1 MYRHLD
7 PHAPL
12 LVLAFGG
19 YVIAVE
25 RRTGKLVWQQQ
36 YHEPYT
42 ARLLFAP
49 GRVLLGY
56 HKELVCLAYTTGQV
70 LWRTAVP
77 TSTDSIVVDG
87 DEIFFGAVGEAG
99 CVDVNTGALLWHHPF
114 TGMGTSAVAL
124 GVPGN
129 VAQIDRSR

>member
-1 MYRHLD
+1 MYRHQEPL
-7 PHAPL
+7 APL
-12 LVLAFGG
+12 LVIAFGG
-19 YVIAVE
+19 NVIAVE
-25 RRTGKLVWQQQ
+25 RRTGKVVWQQQ
-36 YHEPYT
+36 QQEPFA
-42 ARLLFAP
+42 ARLLFPP

-56 HKELVCLAYTTGQV
+56 HKELVCLAYASGQE

-77 TSTDSIVVDG
+77 TPVGSIVVDG

-114 TGMGTSAVAL
+114 RGMGSTAVAL

-129 VAQIDRSR
+129 VAQIDHSR

>member
-1 MYRHLD
+1 MYRQLD

-12 LVLAFGG
+12 LVIAFNG

-25 RRTGKLVWQQQ
+25 RRTGRLVWQQQ
-36 YHEPYT
+36 YHEPYM

-49 GRVLLGY
+49 ERVLLGY
-56 HKELVCLAYTTGQV
+56 HKEIVCLAYATGQV
-70 LWRTAVP
+70 LWRTTVP
-77 TSTDSIVVDG
+77 TWIDSIVVDG
-87 DEIFFGAVGEAG
+87 DEIFFGAGGEAG
-99 CVDVNTGALLWHHPF
+99 CVDVNTGTLLWHHPF
-114 TGMGTSAVAL
+114 KGMGATAVAL

>member
-1 MYRHLD
+1 MYRQLD

-12 LVLAFGG
+12 LVIAFNG

-25 RRTGKLVWQQQ
+25 RRTGRLVWQQQ
-36 YHEPYT
+36 YHEPYM

-49 GRVLLGY
+49 ERVLLGY
-56 HKELVCLAYTTGQV
+56 HKEIVCLAYATGQV
-70 LWRTAVP
+70 LWRTTVP
-77 TSTDSIVVDG
+77 TWIDSIVVDG
-87 DEIFFGAVGEAG
+87 DEIFFGAGGEAG

-114 TGMGTSAVAL
+114 KGMGATAVAL

>member
-12 LVLAFGG
+12 LVSAFNG
-19 YVIAVE
+19 YVVAIE

-36 YHEPYT
+36 HHEPYT
-42 ARLLFAP
+42 ARLLFPP

-56 HKELVCLAYTTGQV
+56 HKELVCLAYMTGQV
-70 LWRTAVP
+70 LWRTDVP
-77 TSTDSIVVDG
+77 TSTNSIVVDG
-87 DEIFFGAVGEAG
+87 DEIFFGAAGEVG

-114 TGMGTSAVAL
+114 PGMGATAVAL

-129 VAQIDRSR
+129 VAQIDHSR

>member
-7 PHAPL
+7 PLAPL
-12 LVLAFGG
+12 LVVAFGG
-19 YVIAVE
+19 NVIAVE
-25 RRTGKLVWQQQ
+25 RRTGKLVWQQK
-36 YHEPYT
+36 HEAY
-42 ARLLFAP
+42 AVRLLFPP

-56 HKELVCLAYTTGQV
+56 HKELACLVYTTGQV

-77 TSTDSIVVDG
+77 VATDTIVVDG
-87 DEIFFGAVGEAG
+87 DEIFFGAVGEAC

-114 TGMGTSAVAL
+114 KGMGATAVAL

-129 VAQIDRSR
+129 VAQIDQSR

>member
-1 MYRHLD
+1 MYRDLE

-12 LVLAFGG
+12 LVLAFNG
-19 YVIAVE
+19 YVVAVE
-25 RRTGKLVWQQQ
+25 RRTGKLVWKQQ
-36 YHEPYT
+36 YHEPYM

-49 GRVLLGY
+49 ERVLLGY
-56 HKELVCLAYTTGQV
+56 HKELVCLAYATGQV
-70 LWRTAVP
+70 LWRTTVP
-77 TSTDSIVVDG
+77 TWIDSIVVDG
-87 DEIFFGAVGEAG
+87 DEIFFGAGGEAG

-114 TGMGTSAVAL
+114 KGMGSTAVAL

>member
-1 MYRHLD
+1 MYRNQESL
-7 PHAPL
+7 APL

-19 YVIAVE
+19 HVAAAA
-25 RRTGKLVWQQQ
+25 RRTGKVVWQ
-36 YHEPYT
+36 YKHHEAYT

-49 GRVLLGY
+49 GRVLLAY
-56 HKELVCLAYTTGQV
+56 HQELVCLAYANGQV

-87 DEIFFGAVGEAG
+87 DEIFFGAVGEAA

-114 TGMGTSAVAL
+114 PGMGTAAVAL